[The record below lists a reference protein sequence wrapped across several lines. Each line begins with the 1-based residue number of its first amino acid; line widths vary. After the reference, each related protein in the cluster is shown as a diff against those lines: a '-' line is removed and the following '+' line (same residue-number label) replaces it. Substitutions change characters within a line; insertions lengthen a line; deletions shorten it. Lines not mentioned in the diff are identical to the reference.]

1 MQFGICIPHYGKPI
15 DIPKILDT
23 VRRAEE
29 LGFDSVWVT
38 DHILVPQT
46 LEIIYRDHMLDPLA
60 VLNYVAAITTRV
72 KIGIASSF
80 CPIATPLWW
89 RRC

>member
-1 MQFGICIPHYGKPI
+1 MEFGLCIPHYGKPL

-38 DHILVPQT
+38 DHLLVPQHW
-46 LEIIYRDHMLDPLA
+46 R
-60 VLNYVAAITTRV
+60 
-72 KIGIASSF
+72 SSTETI
-80 CPIATPLWW
+80 CSTPSPY
-89 RRC
+89 